1 MKAIISIRPKYAE
14 QILNG
19 TKQFEY
25 RKTSI
30 KCPVSSVLLYATYPI
45 HKVIGEFTF
54 SHIIST
60 THEELWQQTQ
70 HAAGITKDDYDHY
83 FSGRKVAH
91 ALAITSVTR
100 YPQPLEL
107 EKHYGIYYA
116 PQSFMYYEEPQE
128 DITLKTHKQ
137 MKNTPENTA
146 LREQTA
152 NELTELFADLGGDC
166 QGQYFNDCSKEAYKL
181 ATKLRPHQA

>member
-1 MKAIISIRPKYAE
+1 MKAIISIRPNYAE

-25 RKTSI
+25 RKTAI
-30 KCPVSSVLLYATYPI
+30 KQPVSSVLIYATYPI

-60 THEELWQQTQ
+60 TPEALWQQTQ
-70 HAAGITKDDYDHY
+70 HAAGLTKDDYDHY

-91 ALAITSVTR
+91 ALVITSITR

-128 DITLKTHKQ
+128 DKTPKQ
-137 MKNTPENTA
+137 MEKEQKNQE
-146 LREQTA
+146 
-152 NELTELFADLGGDC
+152 
-166 QGQYFNDCSKEAYKL
+166 
-181 ATKLRPHQA
+181 